1 MFLSEAVF
9 SLFPCADSVAF
20 AKAFKAA
27 DRGSKALYNCL
38 TKGFV
43 ARFSGADTVAFASY
57 SSLCKMSRFLNVSW
71 PFDAVSI
78 CGFCDSEWY
87 LKQIITQ
94 ETG

>member
-20 AKAFKAA
+20 AKAFEAA

-43 ARFSGADTVAFASY
+43 TTFYYSNTVAFALIRLFAKWAGS
-57 SSLCKMSRFLNVSW
+57 
-71 PFDAVSI
+71 
-78 CGFCDSEWY
+78 
-87 LKQIITQ
+87 
-94 ETG
+94 